1 MARMNSIRR
10 GASPFRLKI
19 RGSRIHKRGVFAL
32 ETIPAHRKVIEYAG
46 ERITQKQALER
57 YLRLCKAGKKRLTYL
72 FHVRR
77 NLVVDGSVGGSG
89 AEIINHS
96 CRPNLITRRIRNRIY
111 YFSRRPIPA
120 GEELTVD
127 YRFAKNAERVPCR
140 CGAANCRGTINL
152 K

>member
-1 MARMNSIRR
+1 M
-10 GASPFRLKI
+10 
-19 RGSRIHKRGVFAL
+19 FAADL
-32 ETIPAHRKVIEYAG
+32 IPAHRKVIEYTG

-57 YLRLCKAGKKRLTYL
+57 YLRLRRAGKKRLTYL

-77 NLVVDGSVGGSG
+77 NLIVDGSVRGSG

-96 CRPNLITRRIRNRIY
+96 CRPNLITRKIRNRIY
-111 YFSRRPIPA
+111 YFSRRAIPA

-127 YRFAKNAERVPCR
+127 YRFSKNAERVPCR
-140 CGAANCRGTINL
+140 CGAPNCRGTINL